1 MTDGR
6 QIEYTLDGE
15 RRLLQ
20 KTDRLQRVLK
30 ERKVKWKRYR
40 ATHVVDTHRTTEAP
54 RSRIVGPRWSAFG

>member
-1 MTDGR
+1 MAIPATHRSESHRKAQAVENQTRTFTMTDGR

-30 ERKVKWKRYR
+30 ERKVKWKR
-40 ATHVVDTHRTTEAP
+40 
-54 RSRIVGPRWSAFG
+54 

>member
-30 ERKVKWKRYR
+30 ERKVKWKR
-40 ATHVVDTHRTTEAP
+40 
-54 RSRIVGPRWSAFG
+54 